1 MENTSYHRYVNEI
14 RRYGLLSAEEERVL
28 ASQIQKGDKDARIKL
43 VKSNL
48 RLVACLAKKYAS
60 SQISIM
66 DLIQE
71 GNLGLM
77 TAATKY
83 TCDFNTRFSTYAY
96 AWILQYILRYIR
108 NKTDSI
114 ALPHRKEEQIR
125 ALRAA
130 RTYLE
135 QKNGRQPTLEE
146 LACYISLPVE
156 KIRVLFRYEQPVCSL
171 DSECN
176 EDGDGTIVDMIS
188 DDTYQPE
195 EIYLRKEKQAC
206 VREMVSKLP
215 ERERNIIYRRYNFD
229 GSSESQT
236 LRELSKVMG
245 VSSETV
251 RQIELRAVKK
261 LRAFVESSEIKEV
274 YNA

>member
-1 MENTSYHRYVNEI
+1 MESSSYQRYVNEI
-14 RRYGLLSAEEERVL
+14 RRYNLLTAEEEHDL
-28 ASQIQKGDKDARIKL
+28 AKKIQSGDKDARLKL

-60 SQISIM
+60 SRISIM

-77 TAATKY
+77 TAASKY
-83 TCDFNTRFSTYAY
+83 TCEFNTRFSTYAY

-108 NKTDSI
+108 NKSDAIT
-114 ALPHRKEEQIR
+114 LPHRKEEQIR

-130 RTYLE
+130 RGYLE
-135 QKNGRQPTLEE
+135 QKNGRQPSIEE

-156 KIRVLFRYEQPVCSL
+156 KVRKLYQYDQPICSL
-171 DSECN
+171 DTECN
-176 EDGDGTIVDMIS
+176 DEGDGKIEDMIS
-188 DDTYQPE
+188 DDTFQPE
-195 EIYLRKEKQAC
+195 QMYLREEKKAC
-206 VREMVSKLP
+206 VREMVEMLP
-215 ERERNIIYRRYNFD
+215 AREKHVIYRRYNLD
-229 GSSESQT
+229 GANEAQT
-236 LRELSKVMG
+236 LREMSKVMG

-251 RQIELRAVKK
+251 RQIELRAVRK
-261 LRAFVESSEIKEV
+261 LRAFVDSSEIRTL